1 MAGAR
6 GRRPL
11 SWRPL
16 KYSNRAAHG
25 PENHARL
32 LPPPQLCDTQA
43 AARREETE
51 LRIAIWG
58 AGAVGIGLAS
68 ALARPGE
75 RIHLIAR
82 DSATRDALAA
92 HGIDRSGLFGE
103 VRVPPEQL
111 SLAEEPSGLVHEP
124 PDWLLVCTKAFASP
138 EVARALAPFA
148 ERLQATRLV
157 LCQNGWGNETAF
169 LPFWPRERLFHARI
183 ITGYRRPKPAEVE
196 ITAHAEPIA
205 LGSIF
210 GVAVDE
216 LAPLAAR
223 LTEGGLPTQTRD
235 DMQAVLWAK
244 MLYNCALNPLG
255 ALAGRRYGELVDDPT
270 TRALIEAVVEEIFAV
285 LERSAYAVAW
295 SSAEDYLEVFYGD
308 LIPPTQNHESSML
321 QDLRAGRPTEIEALC
336 GAVERLAGELGVET
350 PVVSALAVLVRAAQG
365 TPG

>member
-1 MAGAR
+1 M
-6 GRRPL
+6 
-11 SWRPL
+11 
-16 KYSNRAAHG
+16 
-25 PENHARL
+25 
-32 LPPPQLCDTQA
+32 
-43 AARREETE
+43 
-51 LRIAIWG
+51 RIAIWG

-75 RIHLIAR
+75 RVELIAR
-82 DSATRDALAA
+82 DPATRDALATR
-92 HGIDRSGLFGE
+92 GIHRSGLFGE

-111 SLAEEPSGLVHEP
+111 SLWDDPARLAEEP

-138 EVARALAPFA
+138 EVARALTPLA
-148 ERLQATRLV
+148 EHLQTTRLL
-157 LCQNGWGNETAF
+157 LCQNGWGNEAPF

-183 ITGYRRPKPAEVE
+183 ITGFQRLRPADVE

-210 GVAVDE
+210 GIAVDE
-216 LAPLAAR
+216 LTPLAAR
-223 LTEGGLPTQTRD
+223 LAEGGLPTQTCD
-235 DMQAVLWAK
+235 DMQAALWAK

-255 ALAGRRYGELVDDPT
+255 ALARRRYGELVDDPT

-285 LERSAYAVAW
+285 LAWSPYAVVW
-295 SSAEDYLEVFYGD
+295 PTAEDYLESFYRD
-308 LIPPTQNHESSML
+308 LIPPTRNHESSML

-336 GAVERLAGELGVET
+336 GAVERLAGELGIET